1 MNRSL
6 FLVLFTSCCL
16 TIWSQEEKKRDS
28 TLSGYKSGIY
38 LANPTNKS
46 VEMELDDRKA
56 PYYRMDVKVTNP
68 WFEWK
73 KGVNEKTGL
82 QISVNYSSIFMG
94 ATSKISSVNQ
104 QSTAGGVFDAIFN
117 WNLVNRKKGKNKG
130 SLIFWVNARHKYFG
144 DIVPQNLNF
153 ETGSATL
160 PMLMFNDFSVRAL
173 EFYYQQSFL
182 NNRAAIVVG
191 KIDMADWFTY
201 NGMLHPLKHFS
212 DLAFSVNP
220 TVNWSNVGLGI
231 IAGGW
236 LNKKKTLG
244 LVVGLNDVAG
254 DNLTKDKFLD
264 WGTYGWSNGKFLKM
278 IELNYS
284 PGRDQYYFQRIS
296 ATYWH
301 SDEIILS
308 EDSWYA
314 SPSSSGFSIQG
325 TWFIKNKYMPV
336 VTLGMSDGDGANT
349 LSKLNV
355 SLMHGWNFT
364 SHDMLGVG
372 INYTESTISG
382 ESQFLSE
389 VFYRYTLSKALS
401 ISPIVKAVI
410 NPALNT
416 NKEFLGYY
424 GVRSRISF

>member
-1 MNRSL
+1 MNRS
-6 FLVLFTSCCL
+6 FLIVLFTSCCL
-16 TIWSQEEKKRDS
+16 TIWSQEEKKKDS
-28 TLSGYKSGIY
+28 MFSGYKADIY
-38 LANPTNKS
+38 LANPTNKGI
-46 VEMELDDRKA
+46 EMELDDRKA

-73 KGVNEKTGL
+73 KQVNEKTGL
-82 QISVNYSSIFMG
+82 QISVNYSSILMG
-94 ATSKISSVNQ
+94 STSKISSSNQ
-104 QSTAGGVFDAIFN
+104 QSTAGGIFDAIFN

-130 SLIFWVNARHKYFG
+130 SIMFWVNARHKYYG

-160 PMLMFNDFSVRAL
+160 PILMFNDFSIRTL
-173 EFYYQQSFL
+173 EFYYQQSLF
-182 NNRAAIVVG
+182 NERAAIVVG
-191 KIDMADWFTY
+191 KVDMADWFTY
-201 NGMLHPLKHFS
+201 NGLLHPLKHFS

-236 LNKKKTLG
+236 LNKKETIG

-254 DNLTKDKFLD
+254 DNLSNDKFLD

-284 PGRDQYYFQRIS
+284 PESDQYYFQRIS

-336 VTLGMSDGDGANT
+336 FTLGMSDGDGANT
-349 LSKLNV
+349 LSTLNV

-364 SHDMLGVG
+364 SHDLLGVG
-372 INYTESTISG
+372 LNYTESTITG

-389 VFYRYTLSKALS
+389 VFYRYTLSKAVS

-410 NPALNT
+410 NPALDQ
-416 NKEFLGYY
+416 NKDFLGYY
-424 GVRSRISF
+424 GIRSRISF